1 MNIQKEELQLA
12 AKILVIDDDPLIIRL
27 LETFLKQAGYKSILS
42 CTDPTIATDLYSQ
55 YQPDLVLLDL
65 NMPVMDGFRV
75 MESLNSIEAK
85 VYVPIM
91 ILTAETDD
99 RTRLDALE
107 AGAKDYVNKP
117 FSKLE
122 ILTRIK
128 NLLEVRFAHKKLQQ
142 QNEILEQKVV
152 ERTRELRDSQL
163 EIVQRLGLASEYR
176 DNETGQHII
185 RMSYYSKIL
194 AEHYGLPA
202 DECELILNASPMH
215 DIGKLGIPDSIL
227 LKPGQLTKDEFAIMK
242 THTDIGARLL
252 EDARSPVVEMAR
264 VIALSH
270 HEKWDG
276 TGYPNCLAGKDIPLV
291 GRIVA
296 IADVFDALTSS
307 RPYKAA
313 WPINKA
319 VAEIKRGAG
328 SHFDPELVDC
338 FEKALPEIIE
348 VSQMYQDEP
357 VTKSD
362 PISSIA

>member
-1 MNIQKEELQLA
+1 MNIQREELQLA

-27 LETFLKQAGYKSILS
+27 LETFLKQAGYKNILS
-42 CTDPTIATDLYSQ
+42 STDPTIATDLYSQ

-65 NMPVMDGFRV
+65 NMPIMDGFKV
-75 MESLNSIEAK
+75 MESLNMIEAK

-107 AGAKDYVNKP
+107 SGAKDYVNKP

-142 QNEILEQKVV
+142 QNEVLEQKVV
-152 ERTRELRDSQL
+152 ERTRELRNSQL

-194 AEHYGLPA
+194 AEHYGLAA

-227 LKPGQLTKDEFAIMK
+227 LKPGQLTKEEFTIMK
-242 THTDIGARLL
+242 THTIIGARLL
-252 EDARSPVVEMAR
+252 EDAHSPVVEMAR

-276 TGYPNCLAGKDIPLV
+276 TGYPDGLGAEDIPLV

-307 RPYKAA
+307 RPYKSA
-313 WPINKA
+313 WSIDKA
-319 VAEIKRGAG
+319 VAEIKRGSG
-328 SHFDPELVDC
+328 NHFDPDLIQC

-348 VSQMYQDEP
+348 VNQMYQDEP
-357 VTKSD
+357 NMEGSR
-362 PISSIA
+362 ISSIG